1 MELPTF
7 DGSTNKGTNMK
18 SSSFECDDAL
28 LQFLKS
34 ENQSKKSSI
43 IKNHALYGGK
53 ETNNDE
59 AKVARETTNGK
70 VVIEEEVDPL
80 IKKEKPKE
88 KKVKNMGCGSWL
100 WTILRLLNLDF
111 FVGLNLDLLNL

>member
-70 VVIEEEVDPL
+70 VVIEEEVDR
-80 IKKEKPKE
+80 KS
-88 KKVKNMGCGSWL
+88 V
-100 WTILRLLNLDF
+100 
-111 FVGLNLDLLNL
+111 V